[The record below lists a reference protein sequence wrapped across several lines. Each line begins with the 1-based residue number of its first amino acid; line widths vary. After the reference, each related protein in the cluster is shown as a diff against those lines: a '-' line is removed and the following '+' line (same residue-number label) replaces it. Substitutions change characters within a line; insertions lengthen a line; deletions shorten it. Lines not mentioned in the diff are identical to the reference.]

1 MILNYHT
8 VQQWM
13 VLNAS
18 VDVTGSTLTITPELD
33 FNGDIVVDVSV
44 SDGVLTDTN
53 NFTLSVFPVND
64 APVLTDI
71 PDQSIDED
79 TVFTYTLTAIDVDD
93 LELLYSAT
101 VDGNASVDVTGS
113 TLTITPELD
122 FNGDIVVDVSV
133 SDGVLTDTNNF
144 TLSVLPVN
152 DAPVLT
158 DIPDQSIDEDTA
170 FTYTL
175 TAIDVDSDETI
186 YSIVIIEGD
195 ATYDLNDSQLSI
207 YPDSNFNGNIQ
218 ITIAASDGDLATSQS
233 FTLSVL
239 PVNDAPV
246 LTDIPDQSID
256 EDTVFTYTLTATDVD
271 DLELLYSATVD
282 GNASVDVTGSTLTI
296 TPDLDFNGDIQ
307 VNITAS
313 DNQLIDVETFT
324 ITVNPINDQPEI
336 TTIDISIIEGSSISI
351 PINVIDV
358 DSESFEIFIVDYP
371 DGGTIIDIDNNLL
384 LITYQPFINFFG
396 SDSFQY
402 RIFDG
407 IDYSDTA
414 TINID
419 VAPVN
424 DAPVLVDINTQ
435 SVNEDEIFTLVLNAN
450 DIDDEILEF
459 SAFVNGN
466 AVSSISDS
474 LLTITPNLNFNG
486 SIIVTYTVS
495 DGELTDSDNFIL
507 EVNPVNDSP
516 VLNTILD
523 DSIDE
528 DSVFNYELTAMDV
541 DNSQFIFSA
550 SIEENGSVEI
560 SDSTLT
566 VIPDLNFNGN
576 LVINI
581 TVSDGELSDSN
592 SFNLF
597 INAVNDAPI
606 LSDIQNQ
613 VINEDEIFFI

>member
-1 MILNYHT
+1 MACLLI
-8 VQQWM
+8 QI
-13 VLNAS
+13 VL
-18 VDVTGSTLTITPELD
+18 P
-33 FNGDIVVDVSV
+33 
-44 SDGVLTDTN
+44 
-53 NFTLSVFPVND
+53 LSVLPVND

-79 TVFTYTLTAIDVDD
+79 TVFTYTLTATDVDD
-93 LELLYSAT
+93 TELLYSAT

-113 TLTITPELD
+113 TLTITPDLD
-122 FNGDIVVDVSV
+122 FNGDILVDVSV
-133 SDGVLTDTNNF
+133 SDGVLTDTNSF

-158 DIPDQSIDEDTA
+158 DIPDQSIDEDTV

-175 TAIDVDSDETI
+175 TATDVDDTELLYSATVDGNASVDVTGSTLTITPDLDFNGDILVDVSVSDGVLTDTNSFTLSVLPVNDAPVLTDIPDQSIDEDTVFTYTLTATDVDSDETI
-186 YSIVIIEGD
+186 YSVVIIEGN
-195 ATYDLNDSQLSI
+195 ATYDLNDSQLSV
-207 YPDSNFNGNIQ
+207 YPDLNFNGNIQ
-218 ITIAASDGDLATSQS
+218 ISIAASDGEFATSQS

-271 DLELLYSATVD
+271 DTELLYSATVD

-296 TPDLDFNGDIQ
+296 TPDLDFNGDVL

-313 DNQLIDVETFT
+313 DSQLIDVETFT
-324 ITVNPINDQPEI
+324 VTVNPINDQPEVP
-336 TTIDISIIEGSSISI
+336 TIDVSIIEGSSISI

-371 DGGTIIDIDNNLL
+371 GGGTIIDIDNNLL
-384 LITYQPFINFFG
+384 SITYQPFINFFG
-396 SDSFQY
+396 SDSFEY

-407 IDYSDTA
+407 LDYSNTA

-419 VAPVN
+419 VTPVN

-450 DIDDEILEF
+450 DIDDEVLEF

-495 DGELTDSDNFIL
+495 DGELTDSDNFVL
-507 EVNPVNDSP
+507 EVNH
-516 VLNTILD
+516 
-523 DSIDE
+523 
-528 DSVFNYELTAMDV
+528 
-541 DNSQFIFSA
+541 
-550 SIEENGSVEI
+550 G
-560 SDSTLT
+560 
-566 VIPDLNFNGN
+566 
-576 LVINI
+576 
-581 TVSDGELSDSN
+581 
-592 SFNLF
+592 
-597 INAVNDAPI
+597 
-606 LSDIQNQ
+606 
-613 VINEDEIFFI
+613 